1 MKIWEVALIGFGL
14 SMDAF
19 AVALCRGLE
28 MKKFN
33 PKHAMI
39 IALFFGV
46 FQAIMPLI
54 GWAVSSQ
61 FSKYIENIDHWIAFA
76 LLGAL
81 GVKSIID
88 SFGKE
93 KAEDTAEEKL
103 EIKRLFIMAIATS
116 IDALAVGIT
125 FAFLPFENFFS
136 VLYAVLLIGAITFAL
151 SFTGVFCGNKIGT
164 ELKSKAELIGGIILI
179 LIGLKIL
186 LEHLGVLPF

>member
-61 FSKYIENIDHWIAFA
+61 FSKYI
-76 LLGAL
+76 
-81 GVKSIID
+81 
-88 SFGKE
+88 
-93 KAEDTAEEKL
+93 
-103 EIKRLFIMAIATS
+103 
-116 IDALAVGIT
+116 
-125 FAFLPFENFFS
+125 
-136 VLYAVLLIGAITFAL
+136 
-151 SFTGVFCGNKIGT
+151 
-164 ELKSKAELIGGIILI
+164 
-179 LIGLKIL
+179 
-186 LEHLGVLPF
+186 